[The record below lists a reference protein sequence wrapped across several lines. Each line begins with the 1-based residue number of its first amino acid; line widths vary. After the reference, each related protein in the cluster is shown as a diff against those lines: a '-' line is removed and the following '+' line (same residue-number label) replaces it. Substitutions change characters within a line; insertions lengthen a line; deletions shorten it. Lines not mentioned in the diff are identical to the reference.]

1 MYQKIIELL
10 RIHGYMKNDTE
21 TGPCYVKNINGR
33 NKCVFVIFDKN
44 PDGSSI
50 LEEDLYH
57 LEDHAR
63 QLFGMDCA
71 VLMLILS
78 QNDKPVFLDP
88 QDQFDDLY
96 GPLSIVLAQ
105 NEASQAGQESEIE
118 VKDNKSVK
126 DFWRSLYQYKAT
138 LLIFT
143 ANLIC
148 FILTEICGDKI
159 YDSFACNA
167 YMVKKLHEYYR
178 LFTSNYLHFGW
189 DHFFNNMA
197 VFLLLGSSLEK
208 VIGSVRYVIL
218 YTGAGIAGSII
229 SVAYYSMI
237 GQDVLSAGAS
247 GAIFGLVGALAAIF
261 LFCKKQRQRFDGF
274 GIFLMIAGSLYHGFQ
289 SGTTDNA
296 AHIGGCIAG
305 FILSMLLY
313 VLGSLIA
320 AHKQGRSV

>member
-21 TGPCYVKNINGR
+21 TGPYYVKNINGR

-71 VLMLILS
+71 VLTLILS
-78 QNDKPVFLDP
+78 QDDKPVFLDP
-88 QDQFDDLY
+88 KDQFDDLY

-126 DFWRSLYQYKAT
+126 DFWKSLYQYKAT

-148 FILTEICGDKI
+148 FILTETYGDKI

-167 YMVKKLHEYYR
+167 YRVKKLHEYYR

-197 VFLLLGSSLEK
+197 VFLILRSSLEK

-237 GQDVLSAGAS
+237 GQDVLSAGL
-247 GAIFGLVGALAAIF
+247 LVRYL
-261 LFCKKQRQRFDGF
+261 D
-274 GIFLMIAGSLYHGFQ
+274 
-289 SGTTDNA
+289 
-296 AHIGGCIAG
+296 
-305 FILSMLLY
+305 
-313 VLGSLIA
+313 
-320 AHKQGRSV
+320 